1 MRTLVKD
8 VMTAD
13 VAAVQIQV
21 SARAV
26 AELLDTR
33 KISAVPV
40 VDVDCHVVG
49 VVSEAD
55 VLHHRFTGR
64 TAGSI
69 MSSPAITVLADQ
81 AADVAAS
88 YMEQNRVKRL
98 PVVDDCGRLVGIV
111 SRSDLIHAYTRGTLP
126 NVQV

>member
-8 VMTAD
+8 VMTAN
-13 VAAVQIQV
+13 VAAVEV
-21 SARAV
+21 DTSVRAV
-26 AELLDTR
+26 ADLLDAR

-40 VDVDCHVVG
+40 VDASCHVVG

-55 VLHHRFTGR
+55 VLHHRFTGS

-81 AADVAAS
+81 TADVAAES
-88 YMEQNRVKRL
+88 MDKNCVKRL
-98 PVVDDCGRLVGIV
+98 PVVDDLGRLVGIV
-111 SRSDLIHAYTRGTLP
+111 SRSDLIHAYARGTLP
-126 NVQV
+126 NVNV